1 MFSLFGSSGTESPSA
16 SPQGEIR
23 RVVSF
28 VQAVCCENCE
38 MMMPRL
44 ARGEEEDDD
53 DEKGYK
59 HNVLIECQ
67 YIEWVGGS
75 RSLGGK
81 GN

>member
-16 SPQGEIR
+16 SAQGEIR

-38 MMMPRL
+38 MIML
-44 ARGEEEDDD
+44 ARWEEEDDD

-59 HNVLIECQ
+59 HIVLIECQ